1 MIYLLDSDAVA
12 ALITPERDSHK
23 HFMKHASG
31 LQEGDSFCL
40 SILTIYEFEYS
51 IYSYTDERKKEE
63 AQQSL
68 TALKNSLNII
78 KLGVGDATAY
88 GKLKAGYK
96 KHTGIQRKAIRKHNM
111 DIAIAGLAVT
121 HGFTLISGDSIF
133 STLQEVDPNLKYEN
147 WLKGNTKN

>member
-12 ALITPERDSHK
+12 ALITPERESHK
-23 HFMKHASG
+23 NFMEHASK
-31 LQEGDSFCL
+31 LHDGDSFCL

-51 IYSYTDERKKEE
+51 IYSYTDERKQAE

-68 TALKNSLNII
+68 AALKNSLNII

-111 DIAIAGLAVT
+111 DIAIASLAIT
-121 HGFTLISGDSIF
+121 HNFTLISGDSIF
-133 STLQEVDPNLKYEN
+133 STLQKVEPHLKYEN
-147 WLKGNTKN
+147 WLK